1 MLFVSG
7 MFKRS
12 GACYLCPGYVRGV
25 VRVVCERNV

>member
-12 GACYLCPGYVRGV
+12 GACYLCLGYVRGV
-25 VRVVCERNV
+25 VHVVCDWNI

>member
-12 GACYLCPGYVRGV
+12 GACYLCLGYVRGV
-25 VRVVCERNV
+25 VCVVCDWDV